1 MAEPRLHDFQM
12 RAIDG
17 DDLPLSTLDGRVVL
31 LVNVASK
38 CGLTPQYVGLE
49 ALQRHYGDRGFTVL
63 GVPCNQFAGQEPG
76 SEEEILE
83 FCMSNYGVTFALT
96 AKVDVNGERQHP
108 LYAWLTG
115 PDAPSPSPIQWNFE
129 KVLFARDGRLLER
142 FSPKLSPDDP
152 KLTAAIEGALER

>member
-17 DDLPLSTLDGRVVL
+17 SELPLSKFEGQVVL

-49 ALQRHYGDRGFTVL
+49 ALQRRYGDRGFTIL

-76 SEEEILE
+76 NEEQILK

-96 AKVDVNGERQHP
+96 SKIEVNGDNQHP

-115 PDAPSPSPIQWNFE
+115 TTAEHPGPIQWNFE
-129 KVLFARDGRLLER
+129 KFLFGRDGRLLDR
-142 FSPKLSPDDP
+142 YSPRLAPDDP
-152 KLTAAIEGALER
+152 GLTAAIESALSD

>member
-17 DDLPLSTLDGRVVL
+17 DELPLASLDGQVVL

-49 ALQRHYGDRGFTVL
+49 ALQRRYGERGFTVL

-83 FCMSNYGVTFALT
+83 FCMTNYGVTFALT
-96 AKVDVNGERQHP
+96 SKVAVNGDNQHP
-108 LYAWLTG
+108 LYRWLTG
-115 PDAPSPSPIQWNFE
+115 PDSPVAGPIQWNFE
-129 KVLFARDGRLLER
+129 KFLFARDGQLLQR
-142 FSPKLSPDDP
+142 FSPRANPDDP
-152 KLTAAIEGALER
+152 ELIAAIESALAD

>member
-1 MAEPRLHDFQM
+1 MSDVRLHDFQM

-17 DDLPLSTLDGRVVL
+17 DDLPLSSLDGKVVL

-49 ALQRHYGDRGFTVL
+49 ALQRRYADRGFTVL

-76 SEEEILE
+76 SEEQIYE
-83 FCMSNYGVTFALT
+83 FCMTNYGVTFPLT
-96 AKVDVNGERQHP
+96 RKSEVNGEGQHP

-115 PDAPSPSPIQWNFE
+115 PDTDEPGAIQWNFE
-129 KVLFARDGRLLER
+129 KFLFARDGRLLGR
-142 FSPKLSPDDP
+142 YSPRINPDDP
-152 KLTAAIEGALER
+152 QLTEAIEQALA